1 MSKENF
7 KGLIKRTV
15 SIEDDKRLKLAPTIE
30 IIKGLHDAKEFKSAL
45 DLAESLKKQ
54 YPDNTELLKLI
65 DSIYFGFKVDGVKQ
79 AILEDK
85 KNKSNIDYMI
95 ESIDEGIC
103 GNEESDYKIKFMN
116 EVIKQIHLSNNSTL
130 AQKYA
135 ERFLKNHPENVELLY
150 LLGSIC
156 FETGD
161 TAKSIKYNEKAMHLE
176 NETKSPQPKR
186 DNKPKKGSGGGGSTI
201 PV

>member
-7 KGLIKRTV
+7 KGLIKRTF

-65 DSIYFGFKVDGVKQ
+65 DSIYFDFKVDGVKQ
-79 AILEDK
+79 AILEGN

-95 ESIDEGIC
+95 KSIDEEIC

-116 EVIKQIHLSNNSTL
+116 EVIKQIHLSNNSKL

-135 ERFLKNHPENVELLY
+135 ERFLENHPENVELLY

-156 FETGD
+156 FEIGN
-161 TAKSIKYNEKAMHLE
+161 TARSIKYYEEAMRLE
-176 NETKSPQPKR
+176 DETKSLQPKR

-201 PV
+201 SV